1 MVKVVMEGDG
11 GERRGDS
18 GGKDGIGG
26 GGVMMTEVVVEVIIV

>member
-11 GERRGDS
+11 GECRGDG

-26 GGVMMTEVVVEVIIV
+26 GGVMMMEVVVEVIIV